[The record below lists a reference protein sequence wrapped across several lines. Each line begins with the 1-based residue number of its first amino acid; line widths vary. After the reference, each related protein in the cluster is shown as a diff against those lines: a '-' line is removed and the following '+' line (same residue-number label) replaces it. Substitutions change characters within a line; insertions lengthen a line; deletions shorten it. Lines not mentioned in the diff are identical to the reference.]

1 MNGSLYEKSMYN
13 ILTFYEDS
21 SQLAYKKQVA
31 NSNNYPVEKTA
42 SAG

>member
-21 SQLAYKKQVA
+21 SQLAIK
-31 NSNNYPVEKTA
+31 
-42 SAG
+42 AGRKLE